1 MFVYGGF
8 IGFVEGEE
16 GGVSSQISEMKI
28 FGLFIHQLLSSN
40 EIAIDLPNAKKKK
53 EKEKKNPFSYLVNYL
68 LTRLISSWMKSLA
81 KCI

>member
-40 EIAIDLPNAKKKK
+40 EIAIDLPNAKKRKK
-53 EKEKKNPFSYLVNYL
+53 KKKRTIFPTLSTIFSQG
-68 LTRLISSWMKSLA
+68 
-81 KCI
+81 